1 MLPLEPTPRDAP
13 SAPPPAHR
21 PPHAAEAAERR
32 LRQQPYLA
40 LREVSCAC
48 RDGVLTLRGHLP
60 SYYLKQLAQEAVAD
74 TPGVGRVENQIDV
87 TAPAG
92 PGVARA

>member
-1 MLPLEPTPRDAP
+1 
-13 SAPPPAHR
+13 
-21 PPHAAEAAERR
+21 
-32 LRQQPYLA
+32 
-40 LREVSCAC
+40 
-48 RDGVLTLRGHLP
+48 VLTLRGHLP

-87 TAPAG
+87 TPPAG